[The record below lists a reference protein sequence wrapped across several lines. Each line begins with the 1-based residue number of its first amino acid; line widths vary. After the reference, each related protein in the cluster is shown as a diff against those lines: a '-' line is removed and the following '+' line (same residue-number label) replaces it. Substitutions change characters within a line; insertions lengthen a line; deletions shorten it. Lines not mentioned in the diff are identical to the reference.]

1 MKIMK
6 AILSAAVVVSAAGC
20 GGGGVQQP
28 SQSNEPIIGKQ
39 RIEIKEGR
47 LTPEIMHMMG
57 KVSDPQVSPN
67 GKHILYGVTYTSIEQ
82 NKGNRELFLINADG
96 SGNVQLMSTPK
107 SESNAR
113 WVDDSKIAYMRGGQ
127 IFVADLSTDC
137 TKLINEKQMSA
148 FVEGEEAD
156 AFELSA
162 DASKIM
168 YIKNIKANIVP
179 TDLYPDLKKAT
190 GRTITG
196 LMYRHWDH
204 FVETIPH
211 TFIADFNT
219 EAQGAIIKPGS
230 VASPGLI
237 NEKDILLPNEAAFEL
252 PTLPFGGLEQLS
264 WSPNGKMI
272 AYSCRKLTGKDYA
285 FSTNTSIYLYNV
297 ESGETQIIT
306 PGVHGY
312 DTDPSF
318 SPDGSKLAYISM
330 ERDGYE
336 ADKKRLFVYDMQSGA
351 KSELTTDYKYNVE
364 SVTWAPD
371 GNSIY
376 FTSCVNGLTA
386 IFNVD
391 VNKKLGGA
399 IADNLATGPIDD
411 SFNYGEGIRRVT
423 SVSVM
428 NDFDAPAILPLEDGS
443 YRLVA
448 TNKSMLRPNE
458 IVSVDPATGAV
469 TELTQENKE
478 ILEGLDTPTVEAR
491 WMKTVDNKNMLTWIV
506 YPPHFDKSKVY
517 PAIMMCLGGPQG
529 TISQGFSTRWNY
541 RLMAQQGYIV
551 ILPNRRGTT
560 AFGQPWCEQISGD
573 YCGLNMQDYLTAVDE
588 MKKEPYVGKV
598 AATGASYGGYSVYYL
613 AGIHKNRFS
622 ALIAHAGIF
631 NQESMYMMTE
641 EMWFPNWDN
650 GGAPWDTNPVAVR
663 HYSNSPHKLIKNWN
677 TPILI
682 THGEMDYRVP
692 VDQGMQAFN
701 AAQMM
706 GVPSRMILFPEENH
720 WILRPQNS
728 VQWNREFFGWLDKY
742 CK

>member
-6 AILSAAVVVSAAGC
+6 AILSAAVVVSATGC
-20 GGGGVQQP
+20 GGGGGQGSP
-28 SQSNEPIIGKQ
+28 QSKEQIIGKQ
-39 RIEIKEGR
+39 SIEIKEGR
-47 LTPEIMHMMG
+47 LTPEIMHQMG

-96 SGNVQLMSTPK
+96 TGNVQLTNTPK
-107 SESNAR
+107 SEGNAR
-113 WVDDSKIAYMRGGQ
+113 WIDDGKIAYLRGGQ
-127 IFVADLSTDC
+127 IFVADLSDDC
-137 TKLINEKQMSA
+137 TKLVNEKQMSA
-148 FVEGEEAD
+148 FLEGGEAD
-156 AFELSA
+156 AFELST

-168 YIKNIKANIVP
+168 YIKNIKANIEP

-211 TFIADFNT
+211 TFVADFNA
-219 EAQGAIIKPGS
+219 EAQAAIIKAGS
-230 VASPGLI
+230 VASPGI
-237 NEKDILLPNEAAFEL
+237 VNERDILLPDEAAFEL

-264 WSPNGKMI
+264 WSADGKTI
-272 AYSCRKLTGKDYA
+272 AYSCRKLSGRDYA

-297 ESGETQIIT
+297 ESGETKIIT

-312 DTDPSF
+312 DTDPVF

-336 ADKKRLFVYDMQSGA
+336 ADKKRLFVYDMQSGV
-351 KSELTTDYKYNVE
+351 KNELTTDYKYNVE

-371 GNSIY
+371 SRSIY

-411 SFNYGEGIRRVT
+411 SFNYGEGIRRIT
-423 SVSVM
+423 SVEVI

-469 TELTQENKE
+469 TELTFENKE
-478 ILEGLDTPTVEAR
+478 ILDALDTPTVEAR

-517 PAIMMCLGGPQG
+517 PAVMMCLGGPQG

-588 MKKEPYVGKV
+588 MKREPYVGKV

-650 GGAPWDTNPVAVR
+650 GGAPWDTNPIAVR

>member
-1 MKIMK
+1 MK

-96 SGNVQLMSTPK
+96 SGSVQLMSTPK

-156 AFELSA
+156 AFELFA

-179 TDLYPDLKKAT
+179 TDLYTDLKKAT

-517 PAIMMCLGGPQG
+517 PAVMMCLGGPQG

>member
-1 MKIMK
+1 MK

-20 GGGGVQQP
+20 GGGGGQQP

-39 RIEIKEGR
+39 RIEIKDGR

-113 WVDDSKIAYMRGGQ
+113 WIDDSKIAYMRGGQ

-156 AFELSA
+156 AFELPA

-211 TFIADFNT
+211 TFIADFNA

-237 NEKDILLPNEAAFEL
+237 NEKDILLPDEAAFEL

-272 AYSCRKLTGKDYA
+272 AYSCRKLSGKDYA

-297 ESGETQIIT
+297 ENGETQIIT

-411 SFNYGEGIRRVT
+411 GFNYGEGIRRIT
-423 SVSVM
+423 SVSVI

-458 IVSVDPATGAV
+458 IVSVDPTTGTV

>member
-588 MKKEPYVGKV
+588 MKREPYVGKV

>member
-1 MKIMK
+1 MK

-67 GKHILYGVTYTSIEQ
+67 GKYILYGVTYTSIEQ

-148 FVEGEEAD
+148 FVEDEEAD

-517 PAIMMCLGGPQG
+517 PAVMMCLGGPQG

>member
-1 MKIMK
+1 MK

-20 GGGGVQQP
+20 GGGGGQQP

-39 RIEIKEGR
+39 KIEIKEGR

-113 WVDDSKIAYMRGGQ
+113 WIDDSKIAYMRGGQ
-127 IFVADLSTDC
+127 IFVADLSTDY

-156 AFELSA
+156 AFELSV

-211 TFIADFNT
+211 TFIADFNA

-237 NEKDILLPNEAAFEL
+237 NEKDILLPDEAAFEL

-272 AYSCRKLTGKDYA
+272 AYSCRKLSGKDYA

-297 ESGETQIIT
+297 ENGETQIIT

-336 ADKKRLFVYDMQSGA
+336 ADKKRLFVYDMLSGA

-371 GNSIY
+371 GKSIY

-391 VNKKLGGA
+391 INKKLGGA

-411 SFNYGEGIRRVT
+411 NFNYGEGIRRIT

-458 IVSVDPATGAV
+458 IVSVDPASGAV
-469 TELTQENKE
+469 AELTQENKD

-491 WMKTVDNKNMLTWIV
+491 WMKTVDNKNMLTWVV